1 MEGDAK
7 GKTFSLKG
15 HTLPGINQRSEK
27 SKSSTFQFGN
37 AMMGMAAGAGNM
49 AQSAR
54 RRNVSPQGPAGGVGT
69 PLDPS
74 VLVSK
79 PSMAK
84 IFSKAKGKRTEY

>member
-1 MEGDAK
+1 MEREATGPGYK
-7 GKTFSLKG
+7 MKG

-37 AMMGMAAGAGNM
+37 AMMGMTAGAGNM

-84 IFSKAKGKRTEY
+84 IYSKAKGKRTEY